1 MLQSS
6 TIKQSKVELE
16 HSPYELMVIGWTP
29 KFTVDSRIAENV
41 AKLIFGRLAIAFII
55 LLAGLWWVTDRGL
68 SLGAISSGYFL
79 LFFAVVVLSALYLI
93 WLRLGRKLIWQIRT
107 QFLIDALLITVLVGA
122 TGGLI
127 SPYITLYII
136 LISVA
141 GFFLGKMDAHAV
153 AAACVLSFST
163 LALLITQG
171 LVKSSS
177 GEMTASGAAQVV
189 GFNVAAFL
197 FVGLL
202 AGRLAD
208 RRKIGEELKQ
218 AETNF
223 ANLNVLHERIL
234 ASINSGL
241 ITTDLQGKIYAFNRA
256 AEEIS
261 GFAANETIGRS
272 IFSVFGDEIRPS
284 IERCLGSVQT
294 VEFSPP
300 NFDAAIRMPNNG
312 NGRAREIKIACTV
325 SPLVGKSGG
334 VTGLIVTIQDKTELR
349 AMEESL
355 RQSDRLAAVGRMA
368 AGLAHEIRNPLGSM
382 SSALQFLSEK
392 AKPDTED
399 AALMSVVLSESD
411 RLNGII
417 TDFLTYARPRPNP
430 EANGCSRQTDIGED
444 VKDCLALLRH
454 NPAVNELHEFD
465 FVPPER
471 PVMIHADGARAKQ
484 VFWNLFQNSV
494 QAMPNG
500 GRLSVAIDEP
510 VAGRVRITVS
520 DTGKGISSDELG
532 RIFEPFHSGS
542 NGTGLG
548 LSIVHRLVTEHGG
561 NIDVQSELGEG
572 TTFTLELPK

>member
-1 MLQSS
+1 
-6 TIKQSKVELE
+6 
-16 HSPYELMVIGWTP
+16 MVIGWTP
-29 KFTVDSRIAENV
+29 KFTVDSKIAGNV

-55 LLAGLWWVTDRGL
+55 LLAGLWWVSDSGL
-68 SLGAISSGYFL
+68 SLGAISRGYLL
-79 LFFAVVVLSALYLI
+79 LFLGVVVLSALYLI
-93 WLRLGRKLIWQIRT
+93 WFRLGRKLIWQIRT
-107 QFLIDALLITVLVGA
+107 QFLIDAILITILAGA

-153 AAACVLSFST
+153 AAACVLCFST

-171 LVKSSS
+171 LVESS
-177 GEMTASGAAQVV
+177 EMTAARAAQIV

-197 FVGLL
+197 LVGLL

-208 RRKIGEELKQ
+208 RRKIGEELKL

-272 IFSVFGDEIRPS
+272 ISSVFGDEIRRP

-300 NFDAAIRMPNNG
+300 NFDAAIHTTKNG
-312 NGRAREIKIACTV
+312 NGRPREIKIACTV

-349 AMEESL
+349 AMEETL

-392 AKPDTED
+392 TKPDTED

-417 TDFLTYARPRPNP
+417 TDFLAYARPHPDN
-430 EANGCSRQTDIGED
+430 ETDGVVRQADIRED
-444 VKDCLALLRH
+444 VEDCLALLRH

-465 FVPPER
+465 FVPPEK
-471 PVMIHADGARAKQ
+471 PVMIQADGAQVKQ
-484 VFWNLFQNSV
+484 IFWNLFQNSV

-500 GRLSVAIDEP
+500 GRLSVAIDDTDLE
-510 VAGRVRITVS
+510 RIRITVS
-520 DTGKGISSDELG
+520 DTGVGISPEELG
-532 RIFEPFHSGS
+532 RIFEPFHSGA

-548 LSIVHRLVTEHGG
+548 LSIVHRIVTEHGG
-561 NIDVQSELGEG
+561 TIDVQSETGKG
-572 TTFTLELPK
+572 TMVTIELPKFSNSG

>member
-1 MLQSS
+1 
-6 TIKQSKVELE
+6 
-16 HSPYELMVIGWTP
+16 MVVRWTP
-29 KFTVDSRIAENV
+29 KFTVDAKLAGNV
-41 AKLIFGRLAIAFII
+41 ANLIFGRLALAFII
-55 LLAGLWWVTDRGL
+55 LFAGLWWISDSGI
-68 SLGAISSGYFL
+68 SLGAISRGYVL
-79 LFFAVVVLSALYLI
+79 LFLGVVALSAVYLI
-93 WLRLGRKLIWQIRT
+93 WLRVSRKLVWQIRT

-141 GFFLGKMDAHAV
+141 GFFLGKIDAHVV

-163 LALLITQG
+163 LALLISQE
-171 LVKSSS
+171 VVESSS
-177 GEMTASGAAQVV
+177 AELTTSRAAQIV

-197 FVGLL
+197 LVGLL

-208 RRKIGEELKQ
+208 RRNIGEELKR

-223 ANLNVLHERIL
+223 ANLNVLHARIL

-241 ITTDLQGKIYAFNRA
+241 ITTDLQGTIYAFNRA

-261 GFAANETIGRS
+261 GFAANETIGES
-272 IFSVFGDEIRPS
+272 IFSVFGDEIRPP
-284 IERCLGSVQT
+284 IERCLGSAQT

-300 NFDAAIRMPNNG
+300 NFDAAIRTTNNG
-312 NGRAREIKIACTV
+312 NGNARAVRVACTV
-325 SPLVGKSGG
+325 SPLVGQSGG
-334 VTGLIVTIQDKTELR
+334 VNGLIVTIQDKTELR
-349 AMEESL
+349 AMEETL

-399 AALMSVVLSESD
+399 SALMAVVLSESD

-417 TDFLTYARPRPNP
+417 TDFLAYARPQPHN
-430 EANGCSRQTDIGED
+430 ETDGGSRQTDVGD
-444 VKDCLALLRH
+444 AVKDCLALLRH
-454 NPAVNELHEFD
+454 NPSVNELHEFD
-465 FVPPER
+465 FVPPDK
-471 PVMIHADGARAKQ
+471 PVMIQADGAQAKQ
-484 VFWNLFQNSV
+484 IFWNLFQNSV

-500 GRLSVAIDEP
+500 GRLSVAINETEL
-510 VAGRVRITVS
+510 GRVRITVS
-520 DTGKGISSDELG
+520 DTGKGIGPDELG
-532 RIFEPFHSGS
+532 RIFEPFHSGA

-548 LSIVHRLVTEHGG
+548 LSIVHRIVTEHGG
-561 NIDVQSELGEG
+561 NIDVQSETEKG
-572 TTFTLELPK
+572 TMVTIELPELSKSG

>member
-1 MLQSS
+1 
-6 TIKQSKVELE
+6 
-16 HSPYELMVIGWTP
+16 MVVGWTP
-29 KFTVDSRIAENV
+29 KFTVDAKLAGNV
-41 AKLIFGRLAIAFII
+41 VKLIFGRLALAFII
-55 LLAGLWWVTDRGL
+55 LLAGLWWVSDSGI
-68 SLGAISSGYFL
+68 SLRAISSGYLL
-79 LFFAVVVLSALYLI
+79 LFLGVVALSAVYLI
-93 WLRLGRKLIWQIRT
+93 WLRLSRKLIWQIRT

-127 SPYITLYII
+127 SPYITLYVI

-141 GFFLGKMDAHAV
+141 GFFLGKVDAHVV

-163 LALLITQG
+163 LALLITEE
-171 LVKSSS
+171 VVESSS
-177 GEMTASGAAQVV
+177 AELSTSRAAQIV

-197 FVGLL
+197 LVGLL

-208 RRKIGEELKQ
+208 RRNIGEELKQ

-223 ANLNVLHERIL
+223 ANLNVLHARIL

-261 GFAANETIGRS
+261 GFGANETIGQS
-272 IFSVFGDEIRPS
+272 IFSVFGDEIRPP
-284 IERCLGSVQT
+284 IEKCLGSAQT

-300 NFDAAIRMPNNG
+300 NFDAAIRPANNG
-312 NGRAREIKIACTV
+312 NGNRKAMRVACTV
-325 SPLVGKSGG
+325 SPLVGQSGG

-349 AMEESL
+349 AMEETL

-399 AALMSVVLSESD
+399 AALMAVVLSESE
-411 RLNGII
+411 RLNSII
-417 TDFLTYARPRPNP
+417 TDFLAYARPHPHD
-430 EANGCSRQTDIGED
+430 GTDGAFPQSD
-444 VKDCLALLRH
+444 VGDAVRDCLALLRH
-454 NPAVNELHEFD
+454 NPSVKKFHEFD
-465 FVPPER
+465 FVPPDK
-471 PVMIHADGARAKQ
+471 PVMIRADGAQTKQ
-484 VFWNLFQNSV
+484 IFWNLFQNSV

-500 GRLSVAIDEP
+500 GRLSVVIHEP
-510 VAGRVRITVS
+510 DLGRVRITIS
-520 DTGKGISSDELG
+520 DTGKGIGSDELE

-548 LSIVHRLVTEHGG
+548 LSIVHRIVTEHGG
-561 NIDVQSELGEG
+561 NIDVQSEAGKG
-572 TTFTLELPK
+572 TMVTIELPELTESG

>member
-1 MLQSS
+1 
-6 TIKQSKVELE
+6 
-16 HSPYELMVIGWTP
+16 MVIGWTP
-29 KFTVDSRIAENV
+29 KFTVDSKLAKNV
-41 AKLIFGRLAIAFII
+41 AKLIFGRLVIAFII
-55 LLAGLWWVTDRGL
+55 LLAGLWWMTDSGL
-68 SLGAISSGYFL
+68 SLGAISRGYFL
-79 LFFAVVVLSALYLI
+79 LFLAVVILSALYLI

-107 QFLIDALLITVLVGA
+107 QFFIDALLITVLVGA

-153 AAACVLSFST
+153 AAACVLSFGA

-171 LVKSSS
+171 VVESSS
-177 GEMTASGAAQVV
+177 GEMTSSRAAQIV

-197 FVGLL
+197 LVGLL

-223 ANLNVLHERIL
+223 ANLNVLHARIL

-261 GFAANETIGRS
+261 GFAATETVGRS
-272 IFSVFGDEIRPS
+272 IFSVFGDEIRPP

-300 NFDAAIRMPNNG
+300 NFDASIRPTNNG
-312 NGRAREIKIACTV
+312 NGRAREIKVACTV
-325 SPLVGKSGG
+325 SPLVGQSGG

-349 AMEESL
+349 AMEETL
-355 RQSDRLAAVGRMA
+355 RRSDRLAAVGRMA

-392 AKPDTED
+392 AQPDTED
-399 AALMSVVLSESD
+399 AALMAVVLSESD

-417 TDFLTYARPRPNP
+417 TDFLAYARPQAQN
-430 EANGCSRQTDIGED
+430 ETNGRIRQTDIGD
-444 VKDCLALLRH
+444 AVKDCLALLRH

-465 FVPPER
+465 FVPPDK
-471 PVMIHADGARAKQ
+471 PVMIHADGAQAKQ
-484 VFWNLFQNSV
+484 IFWNLFQNSV

-500 GRLSVAIDEP
+500 GRLSVAIRETDP
-510 VAGRVRITVS
+510 GSVRITVS
-520 DTGKGISSDELG
+520 DTGNGISPDELG
-532 RIFEPFHSGS
+532 RIFEPFHSGA

-548 LSIVHRLVTEHGG
+548 LSIVHRIVTEHGG
-561 NIDVQSELGEG
+561 KIDVQSEAERG
-572 TTFTLELPK
+572 TMVTIELPKLSKSG